1 MIVLCQYLLPHACL
15 KNIII
20 MQNTNVVVVGQQT
33 AAPVVIETNSVG
45 DHFLTLSVIMLILS
59 VCCGT
64 IFLVCTIPAVLLASS
79 VRHYL
84 FCCPDLHCNLS

>member
-1 MIVLCQYLLPHACL
+1 MHERATDASSDISQAAPLSALT
-15 KNIII
+15 IFF

-33 AAPVVIETNSVG
+33 AAAPVVIETHSVG
-45 DHFLTLSVIMLILS
+45 DHFLTLSVIMVILS

-79 VRHYL
+79 VRYYH
-84 FCCPDLHCNLS
+84 S